1 MAYNE
6 FAYFYDEF
14 NGEADYD
21 ALYAHIHKE
30 LTAHGIADGILADL
44 GCGTGEL
51 TLMLTQAGYDVIGID
66 RSEEMLSVLREK
78 ADELGLTGRLLLLR
92 QDLLELDL
100 YGTIRAAVSTFDT
113 YSHIGPLDS
122 FEKAIRKAAYFMEK
136 GGVFLFDLNTP
147 YKHREI
153 LAGQTFDIEA
163 EDADCHWSNRYDEAA
178 QRVDITIAPCW
189 RSTALPWQGSL
200 TARILALCAPT
211 ARAGSLRLSSNTHK
225 RMKAMEQ
232 NHNMLRGISENGG
245 IVFYGVDSTE
255 IVRDMER
262 LHKTSAVTTAAL
274 GRLLTAASMMGI
286 MLKST
291 QDSVTLQIK
300 GGGPAGRLLAVSDGT
315 GNVKGYVEHPVVEL
329 PPRADGHL
337 DVGTAVGKDG
347 TLDVIRD
354 LGMREPYIGQ
364 VPLTSGEIAEDVTTY
379 FAISEQIPTVCAL
392 GVLVDKDLSVRCAG
406 GFVVQLLPGATEEEI
421 EHLEKNI
428 KAMPSVTT
436 MLEQGMSV
444 RDMLELA
451 LQGFQP
457 DILDSYHVTYKC
469 DCSLERV
476 EKMIRSLGKKEVE
489 KMRDEDPVAEV
500 NCQFCNKNYRV
511 DLNDLLKNWPDIVE
525 NEGTKKV

>member
-1 MAYNE
+1 
-6 FAYFYDEF
+6 
-14 NGEADYD
+14 
-21 ALYAHIHKE
+21 
-30 LTAHGIADGILADL
+30 
-44 GCGTGEL
+44 
-51 TLMLTQAGYDVIGID
+51 
-66 RSEEMLSVLREK
+66 
-78 ADELGLTGRLLLLR
+78 
-92 QDLLELDL
+92 
-100 YGTIRAAVSTFDT
+100 
-113 YSHIGPLDS
+113 
-122 FEKAIRKAAYFMEK
+122 
-136 GGVFLFDLNTP
+136 
-147 YKHREI
+147 
-153 LAGQTFDIEA
+153 
-163 EDADCHWSNRYDEAA
+163 
-178 QRVDITIAPCW
+178 
-189 RSTALPWQGSL
+189 
-200 TARILALCAPT
+200 
-211 ARAGSLRLSSNTHK
+211 
-225 RMKAMEQ
+225 MEQ

-255 IVRDMER
+255 IVREMER

-337 DVGTAVGKDG
+337 NVGAAVGKDG

-364 VPLTSGEIAEDVTTY
+364 VPLTSGEIAEDITTY
-379 FAISEQIPTVCAL
+379 FAISEQVPTVCAL

-436 MLEQGMSV
+436 MLEEGKSV

-451 LQGFQP
+451 LAGFAP

-469 DCSLERV
+469 DCGLGRV

-489 KMRDEDPVAEV
+489 RMRDEDPIAEV
-500 NCQFCNKNYRV
+500 NCQFCNKNYKV
-511 DLNDLLKNWPDIVE
+511 DLNELLKNWPSIAE
-525 NEGTKKV
+525 NESGENA